1 MLTKAKKIKLVGEL
15 SDIIK
20 NNPNI
25 LFVDFTG
32 LKMGEISDLKKELK
46 KEGMGFKVLKKSLLD
61 FAFKKSG
68 REHFDVSDHKSSVA
82 IVYGTRKDADYT
94 QTNAEDDSASSA
106 LSQRQSASMAKI
118 LHSFSVKS
126 KKLAILGGFLI
137 GEKMMNDKVVM
148 LAKLPT
154 KEVLLSQFLQ
164 ILMSPVSGLARVLD
178 GISKPRET
186 TLAN

>member
-46 KEGMGFKVLKKSLLD
+46 KEEIGFKALKKSLLE
-61 FAFKKSG
+61 FAFSKSG
-68 REHFDVSDHKSSVA
+68 KESFDMSSHKGSVA
-82 IVYGTRKDADYT
+82 IAYGTQKNADYT

-106 LSQRQSASMAKI
+106 LSHRQSASMAKI

-137 GEKMMNDKVVM
+137 GEKMMNDKVIM

-154 KEVLLSQFLQ
+154 REVLIARFLQ
-164 ILMSPVSGLARVLD
+164 ILMSPVSGFARIL
-178 GISKPRET
+178 SKIEKV
-186 TLAN
+186 A